1 MRKAGYAHLID
12 QYSIPATKPEIS
24 IEVATVTRKE
34 ALGNTLLVPSKMA
47 PAPEDLLGHVV
58 FALKHE
64 GMNLQVLAQVLPLIP
79 EFDIRCAFDS
89 SPNSQY
95 LRKACFLWEH
105 FSGRLIQRAV
115 QNIRQSYVP
124 LFDSS
129 RYITGPGIKNPRWR
143 VTFNGLGSLDYC
155 VTVRRTKPIESLLKQ
170 DVLQRGE
177 LFFKSLPQ
185 SVADRTLA
193 WAYWNETWDSWAIE
207 NESPA
212 EGKAVR
218 FVNLLKKARYR
229 DRLDESFLVAIQN
242 DLVSNALVR
251 SMAFRTEQNYL
262 SNGLPGSLGVT
273 YVPPDPTLARQLMD
287 ELMAMANAYPSHVD
301 TLVLASIVSLGFV
314 FIHPF
319 MDGNGRLSRFLFHQ
333 VLCLQGALDDR
344 LFVPVSS
351 VLRRNENE
359 YLEALKTFSGPVTRF
374 WKVKSQADSGLA
386 LAFHGHPALYRYW
399 DATSGVEFMMNA
411 TKHAIDQDLKR
422 ETVFLKHY
430 DEIYRRI
437 DRAFDVANMDLTRL
451 VRFCLEQNGQIS
463 GDRRKQF
470 EHKVPPEV
478 FDALEQAYQ
487 AVMRNRA
494 EG

>member
-1 MRKAGYAHLID
+1 MRKAGYVHLID
-12 QYSIPATKPEIS
+12 QCSISAVKPGIS
-24 IEVATVTRKE
+24 VEVATVTRKE
-34 ALGNTLLVPSKMA
+34 VLGNTLLVPPTMV
-47 PAPEDLLGHVV
+47 PAPEDLLGHVA

-79 EFDIRCAFDS
+79 EIDIRCAIDS

-105 FSGRLIQRAV
+105 FSGRSIQRAV

-129 RYITGPGIKNPRWR
+129 QYVTGPGIKNSRWR

-155 VTVRRTKPIESLLKQ
+155 VTVRRTKPIESLLNQ
-170 DVLQRGE
+170 DVLQRSE

-185 SVADRTLA
+185 TVADRTLA
-193 WAYWNETWDSWAIE
+193 WAYWTETWDSWAIE
-207 NESPA
+207 NESPS
-212 EGKAVR
+212 EGRAVR

-229 DRLDESFLVAIQN
+229 DRLDESYLVAIQN

-251 SMAFRTEQNYL
+251 ATAFRTEQNYL

-287 ELMAMANAYPSHVD
+287 ELMAMANASPSNVD
-301 TLVLASIVSLGFV
+301 PLVLASIVSLGFV

-333 VLCLQGALDDR
+333 VLRSHGALDDSV
-344 LFVPVSS
+344 LIPVSI
-351 VLRRNENE
+351 VLRRGESE
-359 YLEALKTFSGPVTRF
+359 YLEALRAFSEPVTRY
-374 WKVKSQADSGLA
+374 WRIRSRDEKGLA
-386 LAFHGHPALYRYW
+386 LTFEGHPALYRYW
-399 DATSGVEFMMNA
+399 DATKGVELMLNA
-411 TKHAIDQDLKR
+411 TKLVIDQDLKR
-422 ETVFLKHY
+422 EVVFLKRY

-437 DRAFDVANMDLTRL
+437 DQEFDVVNMDLTRL

-463 GDRRKQF
+463 GDRRRQF
-470 EHKVPPEV
+470 EHKVPQEV
-478 FDALEQAYQ
+478 FDALEQAYH
-487 AVMRNRA
+487 AVMSNRA